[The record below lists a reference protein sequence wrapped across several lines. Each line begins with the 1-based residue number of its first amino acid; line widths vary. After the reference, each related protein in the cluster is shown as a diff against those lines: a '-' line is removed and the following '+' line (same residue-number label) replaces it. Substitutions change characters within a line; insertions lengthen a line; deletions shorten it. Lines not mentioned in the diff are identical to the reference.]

1 VLQLVPATCTRVCA
15 LSWVAL
21 FGIMAADK
29 HERTGNRF
37 WAPLAVE
44 YGEYIPLQAGS
55 IDGTDTVPHDHGI
68 VRAMTAKC
76 KPML

>member
-1 VLQLVPATCTRVCA
+1 
-15 LSWVAL
+15 
-21 FGIMAADK
+21 MAVDK

-76 KPML
+76 KPLL